1 MKEIT
6 VEQLASHPADWLK
19 AAQSDRLVIIEQ
31 GKPSAVV
38 FGIENLDEEDWDLQ
52 LSPEFWRMIEE
63 RRREPTIPWEQ
74 AKAQLF
80 KNRSPRRKKVRTKR
94 STKSSR

>member
-6 VEQLASHPADWLK
+6 VEQLASQPADWLK
-19 AAQSDRLVIIEQ
+19 AAQSDRLVITEQ

-52 LSPEFWRMIEE
+52 LSPEFWQMIEE
-63 RRREPTIPWEQ
+63 RRREPTIPWER
-74 AKAQLF
+74 AKAELLQEARP
-80 KNRSPRRKKVRTKR
+80 KKGGAKKSRRS
-94 STKSSR
+94 ST

>member
-1 MKEIT
+1 MKEVT
-6 VEQLASHPADWLK
+6 LEQLTSQPADWLK
-19 AAQSDRLVIIEQ
+19 AAQSDRLVITEN

-38 FGIENLDEEDWDLQ
+38 FGIQNLDEEDWDLQ

-74 AKAQLF
+74 VKAELLQDD
-80 KNRSPRRKKVRTKR
+80 
-94 STKSSR
+94 

>member
-19 AAQSDRLVIIEQ
+19 AAQADRLVITRD
-31 GKPSAVV
+31 GRPSAVV

-52 LSPEFWRMIEE
+52 LSDEFWRMIEE
-63 RRREPTIPWEQ
+63 RRREPTVPWEQ
-74 AKAQLF
+74 VKADLL
-80 KNRSPRRKKVRTKR
+80 KEE
-94 STKSSR
+94 